1 MNTPFFP
8 SLRPRLA
15 ALGRRTVHSLRQAT
29 LGQLQEQIRGLLPA
43 PLLSS
48 EEEGPNSREREF
60 PLRLTLECFLWQML
74 KPKTPCREVVLQV
87 QALRTLHGLSLIS
100 KGDSAYVQ
108 ARLRLPKERLEKAL
122 SATSR
127 TADRR
132 VGQTPQLQG
141 RPIKVVDGSSTQL
154 ADTLSNQQ
162 SYPQPSSQKPGC
174 GFPLMKFVVLFSLCS
189 GAVLNVILGS
199 LHQHDLRLLRGLWD
213 ELKKGDIVLGD
224 RAYGEYTTLASL
236 PNHGV
241 DVVARLHQR
250 RKVDFRKARRLGK
263 NDALLV
269 WTKGCQQSEILSAD
283 EWNLLPAQI
292 TVRILRFTAV
302 IRGFRNRRVTLV
314 TTLLDAELFP
324 AQELAALYA
333 RRWRLELCLRD
344 LKTTMGMEQLR
355 CKTPEMAEK
364 ELLAYLVAHNL
375 VRCLMAEA
383 VAAHAVELERVSFK
397 GSVDALRQ
405 FSEAISRAP
414 NRKLRRQLW
423 RDLLLAIAR
432 DLVPLRPNRLEPRAV
447 KRRPKSY
454 PLLNKP
460 RRKFVEISHRGR
472 YWKGRPR
479 NYRGLN

>member
-60 PLRLTLECFLWQML
+60 PLRLTLECFLWQRL

-108 ARLRLPKERLEKAL
+108 SRLRLPKERLEKAL

-141 RPIKVVDGSSTQL
+141 RPI
-154 ADTLSNQQ
+154 
-162 SYPQPSSQKPGC
+162 
-174 GFPLMKFVVLFSLCS
+174 
-189 GAVLNVILGS
+189 
-199 LHQHDLRLLRGLWD
+199 
-213 ELKKGDIVLGD
+213 
-224 RAYGEYTTLASL
+224 
-236 PNHGV
+236 
-241 DVVARLHQR
+241 
-250 RKVDFRKARRLGK
+250 
-263 NDALLV
+263 
-269 WTKGCQQSEILSAD
+269 
-283 EWNLLPAQI
+283 
-292 TVRILRFTAV
+292 
-302 IRGFRNRRVTLV
+302 
-314 TTLLDAELFP
+314 
-324 AQELAALYA
+324 
-333 RRWRLELCLRD
+333 
-344 LKTTMGMEQLR
+344 MEQLR